1 MEEGS
6 SSGEEIS
13 METWEETCQFVEK
26 LAQAFSTYDMSR
38 HSVILQN
45 ILQARDILDVQGH
58 SLGHLMVDGS
68 RYKRHQD
75 PGIQHALASA
85 LFGPEGAS
93 SIESTRETQEYD
105 TV

>member
-1 MEEGS
+1 
-6 SSGEEIS
+6 

-45 ILQARDILDVQGH
+45 ILQARGILDVQGR
-58 SLGHLMVDGS
+58 SFGHLVVDAS
-68 RYKRHQD
+68 RYEPHQD

>member
-13 METWEETCQFVEK
+13 METWEETCRFVEK

-38 HSVILQN
+38 QSVALQN
-45 ILQARDILDVQGH
+45 ILQARGILDVRGR
-58 SLGHLMVDGS
+58 SLGHLVVDAS
-68 RYKRHQD
+68 RYEPHQD
-75 PGIQHALASA
+75 PGIQHVLASA
-85 LFGPEGAS
+85 LVGPEGAS